1 MCKPENKNVY
11 SAGSGS
17 NDNTSGMEFSDEFQ
31 AVLPLSPVQQGMLYH
46 YMLRKDRAYLEQA
59 VCLVEGELD
68 LEILEYTVNRLIE
81 ENEILRT
88 IYDYSQPDSP
98 RQILLRKRLIK
109 LEMIDLSGME
119 DQKNRI
125 NVFIENDA
133 DRNIDLTRETFRIA
147 VMKLGESRYKMV
159 CTYHHIIMDAWSIKQ
174 LEKLFFSTYYS
185 RMKNLVHNNT
195 NYQYS
200 SYLEWIARQ
209 DYEKAREYW
218 SLYLKEA
225 SAPIYQEQLS
235 EKTEITSINIDISE
249 YPDRIIRD
257 IALCGKVTY
266 NTVILA
272 AWGIFVLK
280 NYYKSDAVIGCVVS
294 GRMIDV
300 KNVEKICG
308 LFVNTVPVLI
318 PGNLS
323 FIELLKKIQG
333 DILKSSKFSYLSL
346 GEIMS
351 CANLKTNDNFMVIN
365 FNIDSEE
372 LIAPYEDFPFV
383 IKDIYYRELANYELY
398 LDVKKK
404 QETCSININYNRH
417 KFYFDAG
424 DLRDEITGILEY
436 MKNQLFSSV
445 QDFISTG
452 NNSDFI
458 AADVEFNFE

>member
-1 MCKPENKNVY
+1 MCKPENKNQY
-11 SAGSGS
+11 LTGSGS
-17 NDNTSGMEFSDEFQ
+17 KEIISDTGYSDEFQ

-68 LEILEYTVNRLIE
+68 LEILEYTFNRLIE

-88 IYDYSQPDSP
+88 IYDCPQPDSP
-98 RQILLRKRLIK
+98 RQILLRKRLVK
-109 LEMIDLSGME
+109 LEVIDLSGME
-119 DQKNRI
+119 GQENLI
-125 NVFIENDA
+125 NEFIENDA
-133 DRNIDLTRETFRIA
+133 DKNIDIAKETFRIA
-147 VMKLGESRYKMV
+147 VMKLGENRYKIV
-159 CTYHHIIMDAWSIKQ
+159 CTYHHIIMDAWSVKQ
-174 LEKLFFSTYYS
+174 LEKQFFSAYYS
-185 RMKNLVHNNT
+185 RMKSLVHNNT

-200 SYLEWIARQ
+200 LYLEWIARQ

-225 SAPIYQEQLS
+225 SAPIYQEQVS
-235 EKTEITSINIDISE
+235 EKAEMASANIQISE
-249 YPDRIIRD
+249 YSDRIVREM
-257 IALCGKVTY
+257 ALYAKVTY

-280 NYYKSDAVIGCVVS
+280 NYYKSHVVMGCVVS

-318 PGNLS
+318 PGSLS
-323 FIELLKKIQG
+323 FLELLKKIQG
-333 DILKSSKFSYLSL
+333 DILRSSKFSYLSL
-346 GEIMS
+346 GEIMA

-372 LIAPYEDFPFV
+372 LLAPYEDFPFA

-398 LDVKKK
+398 LDVKRK
-404 QETCSININYNRH
+404 QETCSVNINYNRH

-424 DLRDEITGILEY
+424 WVNDEFTGILEY
-436 MKNQLFSSV
+436 MKNQLSSSV
-445 QDFISTG
+445 QDLLAAG
-452 NNSDFI
+452 NNSDLI